1 MSALV
6 TPSAR
11 YRDSFLAGAAEFQDE
26 GRLDSTYSI
35 CLGYDIE
42 ALRRRFDS
50 FVRDLVDLGEPARG
64 LGGRYVD
71 RVLWLVDDDEYIG
84 QSSIRPE
91 LCTSYLITYGGHIGY
106 SIRPSRRR
114 RGYGREILSI
124 SLEISRDMGLKRVL
138 VTCDSDNLGSQKVI
152 ERNDGVFESAMKMPA
167 QAFRAEGRRPLSG
180 VRKLRYWIDLH
191 PENGHP
197 A

>member
-6 TPSAR
+6 TPSVR
-11 YRDSFLAGAAEFQDE
+11 YRDSFLAGAAEFQAED
-26 GRLDSTYSI
+26 RLDSTYSV

-42 ALRRRFDS
+42 DLRRRFDR
-50 FVRDLVDLGEPARG
+50 FVRDLVDLGEPGRG
-64 LGGRYVD
+64 IGGRYVD
-71 RVLWLVDDDEYIG
+71 RVLWLVDGDEYIG

-91 LCTSYLITYGGHIGY
+91 LCTKYLITYGGHIGY

-114 RGYGREILSI
+114 RGYGREILSM
-124 SLEISRDMGLKRVL
+124 SLEISRDMGLKKVL

-167 QAFRAEGRRPLSG
+167 RAFRTEGRRPRIG

-191 PENGHP
+191 PDNGHP